1 MSIQTFTRE
10 FQDYL
15 FSKNPILYLL
25 TASRNISHSDVF
37 VAIKHAE
44 ELLEE
49 FKDSPNFLE
58 KETEN
63 LKEEIE
69 TIYSSL
75 NKKVDKINSY
85 SEAILN
91 LNSTIEDR
99 YSVKNVVPYDLSIN
113 QEGWNTTENCLTLPG
128 VSTYLEIK
136 PYRTLT
142 ERETKKFTY
151 SFVLPTTMTF
161 NGLTI
166 IKTVLSDITSV
177 EFLNVDKKT
186 IELKH
191 LGENE
196 KKTTVNINSPIGCY
210 IVIIETTSE
219 MEDSDIKLVPS
230 IFEFQNVREYPLE
243 EREYSY
249 TDMFTV
255 QTSSIIP
262 EGCYLQVNFQITFF
276 DVNGIP
282 LHFES
287 YTIPVD
293 NNGNCIGFT
302 RDTDASK
309 ILYGFK
315 DNTKIKYTEGMELKE
330 DMFIMYTPSTSKNLS
345 MSTENT
351 IKFKVRNAKTF
362 KCIPTVQMY
371 SLLNS
376 KLSPK
381 LFTLTGITKNE
392 NNK

>member
-1 MSIQTFTRE
+1 MSIQTFTKE

-25 TASRNISHSDVF
+25 TASRNISHSDLF

-58 KETEN
+58 RETEN

-69 TIYSSL
+69 IIYSSL

-85 SEAILN
+85 SEALLN
-91 LNSTIEDR
+91 LNSTIDGR
-99 YSVKNVVPYDLSIN
+99 YSVKNIIPYDLGLN

-128 VSTYLEIK
+128 VSTYLDIK

-161 NGLTI
+161 NSFTI
-166 IKTVLSDITSV
+166 VKTITSDITSV
-177 EFLNVDKKT
+177 EFIDIDKKT

-196 KKTTVNINSPIGCY
+196 NKSKVNINSPIGCY

-219 MEDSDIKLVPS
+219 LEDRNIKLIPS
-230 IFEFQNVREYPLE
+230 IFEFQNVKEYPLE
-243 EREYSY
+243 EKEYAYS
-249 TDMFTV
+249 DMFTI
-255 QTSSIIP
+255 QTSSTIP
-262 EGCYLQVNFQITFF
+262 EGCYLQVNLQFTFF
-276 DVNGIP
+276 DINGIP
-282 LHFES
+282 IHFET
-287 YTIPVD
+287 YTVPVD
-293 NNGNCIGFT
+293 NNGNCIGFSKDAE
-302 RDTDASK
+302 DTK
-309 ILYGFK
+309 ILYSFK
-315 DNTKIKYTEGMELKE
+315 DKTKIKYTENMKLKE
-330 DMFIMYTPSTSKNLS
+330 DMYVLYTPSFSKTIS
-345 MSTENT
+345 MRTEDT
-351 IKFKVRNAKTF
+351 IRFNIRNAKTF

-371 SLLNS
+371 SLLNT